1 MEITDMTT
9 NQTHAQ
15 RNGSGIIGVFIGLA
29 LLFFGLLL
37 ALFILRV
44 LLKIVF
50 ALAPLAGLAIAA
62 YGGYQY
68 MRADVQD
75 EKLDAMKIVAVGL
88 GVAVLGLIF

>member
-1 MEITDMTT
+1 MASNHT
-9 NQTHAQ
+9 QVHHKS
-15 RNGSGIIGVFIGLA
+15 NGSGIIGVFIGLA

-37 ALFILRV
+37 ALLVLRI

-68 MRADVQD
+68 MQADQ
-75 EKLDAMKIVAVGL
+75 ERERLGAMKIVAVGL